1 MSGVNT
7 ITSTYFSIQKNRVN
21 LALFVYFTKVSN
33 QRNEIIT
40 NPNLVLL
47 RILHRGVL
55 GILDLLVSG
64 KASVDEG
71 VDEEADEEEDEG
83 SQDGAEDEGH
93 PHLTRIFNVMF
104 SAAYSWYRHHIPS
117 YTTMMIFWLKPGTRP
132 ARPCQKSQYQTRSPP
147 TPAR

>member
-1 MSGVNT
+1 MPGVNT
-7 ITSTYFSIQKNRVN
+7 ITSTYFSIQKIQSCTFC
-21 LALFVYFTKVSN
+21 LFHN

-55 GILDLLVSG
+55 GIIDLLASG

-71 VDEEADEEEDEG
+71 VDEEADKEEDEG
-83 SQDGAEDEGH
+83 GQDGVENEGH

-104 SAAYSWYRHHIPS
+104 SAAYSCYRHHMPS
-117 YTTMMIFWLKPGTRP
+117 YT
-132 ARPCQKSQYQTRSPP
+132 
-147 TPAR
+147 